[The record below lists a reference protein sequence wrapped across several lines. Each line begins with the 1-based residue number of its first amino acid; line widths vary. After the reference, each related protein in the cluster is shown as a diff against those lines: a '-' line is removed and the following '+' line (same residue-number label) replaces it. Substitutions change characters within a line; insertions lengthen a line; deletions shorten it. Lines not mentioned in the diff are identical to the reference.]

1 MLFHLLPH
9 LKLFLHGNSVR
20 FFFLFSLRSP
30 TQQLCFILFNITLK
44 IGGQQTRY
52 YVRSIIL
59 FFWREKKSFFWKK
72 ILSKRHFSRIFLT
85 LTEWKFVKVLSVSD
99 ENIILVKFYVQS
111 VRYKL
116 KFPAILKR
124 KKIIDLKKKL
134 RRKSFYGFSWKSRWC
149 DENLFENRV

>member
-1 MLFHLLPH
+1 MAIQFD
-9 LKLFLHGNSVR
+9 FLS
-20 FFFLFSLRSP
+20 FFSPFS

-99 ENIILVKFYVQS
+99 ENIILVKIYVQS

-124 KKIIDLKKKL
+124 KNIIDLKKIEKKKFL
-134 RRKSFYGFSWKSRWC
+134 WFFLKISMVWWKFIWKSSLKKLC
-149 DENLFENRV
+149 K